1 MGTLSSFLV
10 PILNVKL
17 LLLVL
22 LGTFGGIWVGAIPG
36 LSVTMAASLLIS
48 FTFSWDIYD
57 AIALICGVYM
67 GGVYGGGI
75 TSILLNIPGAPA
87 AIATGF
93 DGYPLTMK
101 GEAPKALGL
110 ACTVSFF
117 GGLLG
122 IIVLLFAAPIISRIA
137 LQVAPRDYF
146 LLAMMGILLLTSMGS
161 GDTIKGIIAGAVGVL
176 LSMVGM
182 DPSTGEMRYTFGSV
196 YLMQGISFVPAM
208 IGLFG
213 VTEGLSQARD
223 VTVAAIKQNVDKI
236 IPSLKLLLK
245 YLPLS
250 LRSALIGIWIGA
262 LPGTGGDIAALI
274 AYDAAKRTVK
284 KPSAPFGKGAYEGV
298 IAPESANI
306 AAVGGAFIPM
316 LTLGIPGDAVTAI
329 IIGAFIIHGLRPG
342 PLFMVETPNMFGV
355 IVSCLLIAN
364 IAKLIIAMCSIKF
377 FTKVIDVP
385 RAILIPVVI
394 ILSVIGTYAIQNSLV
409 DVYWM
414 LGFGVLGYFMRL
426 YGFATA
432 PMVLGLILGPI
443 LDSNYRRAMQSVNND
458 PMMFLHDLVTNPIS
472 LILVVFIV
480 YMIISQTPQWKR
492 FTSKARTKASA
503 SNR

>member
-1 MGTLSSFLV
+1 
-10 PILNVKL
+10 
-17 LLLVL
+17 
-22 LGTFGGIWVGAIPG
+22 
-36 LSVTMAASLLIS
+36 
-48 FTFSWDIYD
+48 
-57 AIALICGVYM
+57 
-67 GGVYGGGI
+67 
-75 TSILLNIPGAPA
+75 
-87 AIATGF
+87 
-93 DGYPLTMK
+93 
-101 GEAPKALGL
+101 
-110 ACTVSFF
+110 
-117 GGLLG
+117 
-122 IIVLLFAAPIISRIA
+122 
-137 LQVAPRDYF
+137 
-146 LLAMMGILLLTSMGS
+146 
-161 GDTIKGIIAGAVGVL
+161 
-176 LSMVGM
+176 
-182 DPSTGEMRYTFGSV
+182 
-196 YLMQGISFVPAM
+196 
-208 IGLFG
+208 
-213 VTEGLSQARD
+213 
-223 VTVAAIKQNVDKI
+223 
-236 IPSLKLLLK
+236 
-245 YLPLS
+245 
-250 LRSALIGIWIGA
+250 
-262 LPGTGGDIAALI
+262 
-274 AYDAAKRTVK
+274 
-284 KPSAPFGKGAYEGV
+284 
-298 IAPESANI
+298 
-306 AAVGGAFIPM
+306 M

-458 PMMFLHDLVTNPIS
+458 PMIFLHDLVTNPIS

-492 FTSKARTKASA
+492 FTSKARTKTSA